1 MIFFAWPT
9 RNSRKKEKEKKKKK
23 SFPVKPRRTII
34 HTPFKEEKI
43 TRQITSCGGSAIT
56 TTEVSR
62 TRCPKLA
69 ERLTRWQV
77 LYTHQHVFCFYWNKI
92 DQDQSTITNKP

>member
-1 MIFFAWPT
+1 LHGQHAILE
-9 RNSRKKEKEKKKKK
+9 RKRRKKKKKK

-34 HTPFKEEKI
+34 HTPFKEEKM

-56 TTEVSR
+56 TTKVSR
-62 TRCPKLA
+62 TCCLKLA

-77 LYTHQHVFCFYWNKI
+77 FYTHQHVFCFYWNKI
-92 DQDQSTITNKP
+92 ENAPKTNQQ